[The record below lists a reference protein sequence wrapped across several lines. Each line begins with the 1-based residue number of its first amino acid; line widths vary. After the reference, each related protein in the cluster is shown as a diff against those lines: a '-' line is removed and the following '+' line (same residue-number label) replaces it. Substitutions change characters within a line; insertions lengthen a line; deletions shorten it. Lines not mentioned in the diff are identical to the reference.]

1 LSGWG
6 RFAAEDS
13 QIEACELDFSPLFL
27 KAHAMQRTLIWDLP
41 TRLFHWSLAS
51 SFALAWLT
59 SEGDRWRSIH
69 VFLGYLMLGLVV
81 FRLVWGFAGSHFS
94 RFASFWFGPKEA
106 LDYLRQVMT
115 GHAPRHVGHNPTGS
129 LAIYI
134 LLAMAVVV
142 GLSGIVTLG
151 GDEQQGLAAGWFTF
165 AQVQIIKK
173 VHDLG
178 ATLMLLVVFGHLTG
192 VVVESVLHKENLAR
206 SMVTGFKQAAAGTP
220 KATPRA
226 AVALLMLVAM
236 LGFGGWWFYYAIDR
250 NIDTQAWHVKLESG
264 IGEEPHVKFVGKQLP
279 DNKQWRDE
287 CGACHA
293 VFYPA
298 LLPAR
303 SWQKMMAGQDKH
315 FGTDLGFDAT
325 ATAAIL
331 KFMVDNSADKHMT
344 EAAFKIDQSIPKD
357 VTPLRVIETPKWLEK
372 HREIAAADWANPLVK
387 SKNNCAAC
395 HTDADD
401 GWFEDGAMHIPPRP
415 QAQASAAATVTSK
428 P

>member
-1 LSGWG
+1 
-6 RFAAEDS
+6 
-13 QIEACELDFSPLFL
+13 
-27 KAHAMQRTLIWDLP
+27 MQRTLIWDLP
-41 TRLFHWSLAS
+41 TRLFHWTLAG

-59 SEGDRWRSIH
+59 SEGDRWRSVH

-81 FRLVWGFAGSHFS
+81 FRLIWGFAGSHFS

-106 LDYLRQVMT
+106 LDYLKQVLS

-129 LAIYI
+129 VAIYI
-134 LLAMAVVV
+134 LLMLAVLV

-165 AQVQIIKK
+165 AQVQVIKK

-178 ATLMLLVVFGHLTG
+178 ATLMLLVVFGHITG

-206 SMVTGFKQAAAGTP
+206 SMVTGFKQATAGTP
-220 KATPRA
+220 VAQPRA
-226 AVALLMLVAM
+226 AVAVLMLLAM
-236 LGFGGWWFYYAIDR
+236 VGFGGWWFYYAIDKQ
-250 NIDTQAWHVKLESG
+250 IDGQAWHVKLESG
-264 IGEEPHVKFVGKQLP
+264 IGEEPHVKFTGKQLP

-303 SWQKMMAGQDKH
+303 SWQKMMAEQGQH
-315 FGTDLGFDAT
+315 FGTDLGFDAAT
-325 ATAAIL
+325 TAAIL
-331 KFMVDNSADKHMT
+331 KFMVDNAAEKHAV
-344 EAAFKIDQSIPKD
+344 EAAFKIEQSIPKD
-357 VTPLRVIETPKWLEK
+357 ATPLRVTETPYWINK

-387 SKNNCAAC
+387 SKSNCAAC
-395 HTDADD
+395 HSDADD
-401 GWFEDGAMHIPPRP
+401 GWFEDAAMHIPAAPKP
-415 QAQASAAATVTSK
+415 GASGATPVQASASQ
-428 P
+428 

>member
-1 LSGWG
+1 
-6 RFAAEDS
+6 
-13 QIEACELDFSPLFL
+13 
-27 KAHAMQRTLIWDLP
+27 MQRTLIWDLP
-41 TRLFHWSLAS
+41 TRLFHWTLAS

-69 VFLGYLMLGLVV
+69 VFLGYLILGLVV
-81 FRLVWGFAGSHFS
+81 FRLIWGFAGSHFS

-106 LDYLRQVMT
+106 LDYLKQVMT
-115 GHAPRHVGHNPTGS
+115 GHAPRHIGHNPTGS
-129 LAIYI
+129 VAIYI

-178 ATLMLLVVFGHLTG
+178 ATLMLLVVFGHITG

-220 KATPRA
+220 VAQQRTA
-226 AVALLMLVAM
+226 IAVLLLLAM

-250 NIDTQAWHVKLESG
+250 NIDTQAWHVKLETG
-264 IGEEPHVKFVGKQLP
+264 MGEEPHVKFVGKQLP

-303 SWQKMMAGQDKH
+303 SWQKIMAEQDKH
-315 FGTDLGFDAT
+315 FGTDLGFDA
-325 ATAAIL
+325 ATTGAIL
-331 KFMVDNSADKHMT
+331 KFMVDNAAEKHVI
-344 EAAFKIDQSIPKD
+344 EAAFKIEQSIPKD
-357 VTPLRVIETPKWLEK
+357 VTPLRVTEAPYWINK

-401 GWFEDGAMHIPPRP
+401 GTFEDAAMHIPPRP
-415 QAQASAAATVTSK
+415 KASASATASA
-428 P
+428 PQ

>member
-1 LSGWG
+1 
-6 RFAAEDS
+6 
-13 QIEACELDFSPLFL
+13 
-27 KAHAMQRTLIWDLP
+27 MQRTLIWDLP